1 MTAGRAVRAGTGR
14 GPIRV
19 LDLEVR
25 PAGNDDREL
34 FVRGEAPE
42 PVPCP
47 VYEVVVRVGVVGE
60 VERGEP
66 APTDAEEAA
75 GLLLGAKR
83 PPWWRRWLA
92 SEKEKLRGARWH
104 VKG

>member
-14 GPIRV
+14 GPVRV

-47 VYEVVVRVGVVGE
+47 VYEVVVRV
-60 VERGEP
+60 
-66 APTDAEEAA
+66 AEEAA